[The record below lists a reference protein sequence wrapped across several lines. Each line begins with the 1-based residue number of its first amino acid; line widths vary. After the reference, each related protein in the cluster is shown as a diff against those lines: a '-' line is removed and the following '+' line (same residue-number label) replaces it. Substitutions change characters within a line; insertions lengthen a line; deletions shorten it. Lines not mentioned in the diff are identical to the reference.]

1 MGVLCKFPFA
11 LFKSTEA
18 NRDNFLSRDEIGTGT
33 FSAEIF
39 RTADPDPDGNSTS
52 ANS

>member
-11 LFKSTEA
+11 LFKSAEA

-33 FSAEIF
+33 FSVEIF
-39 RTADPDPDGNSTS
+39 LTTDPDPDGNSTS